1 MDYNLLK
8 INLKHRFIF
17 IFYSITIFSVLATFS
32 VSVETFYL
40 YLCYTFFKLGYFIIS
55 GGIEIMQLSDA
66 IRKRIQALMK
76 QNNIKSL
83 NAVNK
88 LAGISNTLYDFMT
101 GNNDL
106 IKLDILLHI
115 CEAFNIQLYEF
126 FYDPLFKDVQYE
138 KNDKDVKDL

>member
-1 MDYNLLK
+1 
-8 INLKHRFIF
+8 
-17 IFYSITIFSVLATFS
+17 
-32 VSVETFYL
+32 
-40 YLCYTFFKLGYFIIS
+40 
-55 GGIEIMQLSDA
+55 MQLSDA